1 MSDAKYNVIF
11 MRDDASVKRWRITS
25 WCIKLVIYFLIFL
38 VIISLLSTYLAINCF
53 QEKRALRL
61 SLTQTTKLLNEAR
74 FKLKRLENVQ
84 KILDSNKNKQ
94 LEALL
99 VKHKLNASG
108 TRLAGAID
116 LKEIFQSVDLH
127 MVKIENVQA
136 KYFKDKMQIQFELNN
151 LTSGRTLKGD
161 VNLFLIGRDG
171 TEVELNITP
180 QTQHFEINHFKRI
193 EATFVPPDFLP
204 RPKIFG
210 IRIKIIDQEGKIIF
224 CETYPL
230 SHILV

>member
-1 MSDAKYNVIF
+1 MSRTKYNVIF
-11 MRDDASVKRWRITS
+11 MRDDAPVKRFRISAWRI
-25 WCIKLVIYFLIFL
+25 KLFVYLLIFF
-38 VIISLLSTYLAINCF
+38 IITSILSTYVAVKFF
-53 QEKRALRL
+53 QENTNLRL
-61 SLTQTTKLLNEAR
+61 SLKKTSKLLNDTN

-84 KILDSNKNKQ
+84 KILDSYNAEE

-108 TRLAGAID
+108 TRHVGAID
-116 LKEIFQSVDLH
+116 LKAIFQSVDLH

>member
-1 MSDAKYNVIF
+1 MSEAKYNVIF
-11 MRDDASVKRWRITS
+11 MRDDASVKRWRISS
-25 WCIKLVIYFLIFL
+25 WCIKLFISLLIFL
-38 VIISLLSTYLAINCF
+38 VIISILSTYLAINFF
-53 QEKRALRL
+53 QEKKSLRL
-61 SLTQTTKLLNEAR
+61 SLMQTTKLLNDTR
-74 FKLKRLENVQ
+74 FKLERLENVQ
-84 KILDSNKNKQ
+84 KILDSYNSEQ

-127 MVKIENVQA
+127 MLKIENVQA
-136 KYFKDKMQIQFELNN
+136 RYFKDKMQIQFELNN

-161 VNLFLIGRDG
+161 VNLYLIGRDG
-171 TEVELNITP
+171 TEVELNIEP

-193 EATFVPPDFLP
+193 KATFVPPDFLP
-204 RPKIFG
+204 RTEIFG

-230 SHILV
+230 SHILI